1 MAKKQRLPIAKS
13 TGDYPCAPPKPTKDQ
28 KDQERRWK
36 AEDGL
41 RTIQRAEEVKR
52 DKKLMGDIKALA
64 SEQVSNL
71 KKFCK

>member
-1 MAKKQRLPIAKS
+1 MAKNKLPIAKASAPIEAAS
-13 TGDYPCAPPKPTKDQ
+13 TKESEASR
-28 KDQERRWK
+28 RRWA

-41 RTIQRAEEVKR
+41 RSIQRAEEIKR

-64 SEQVSNL
+64 SEQVQNL